1 MHNTLGMH
9 NPLLLLM
16 VMPWWWW
23 LLLVSW
29 DGCCYCRFIHKHSH
43 TGQDQTGTKWVS
55 SLGMRAVADKWWM
68 VPGGCVSVTGVVV
81 INVAPFNA
89 IAVSQR
95 EIVTDSTVDHN
106 ESRGL
111 CPGFV
116 GASNLIIHV
125 NCHPAAWL

>member
-1 MHNTLGMH
+1 MVVVGFLGRVLVLQIYSYTLTLRPG
-9 NPLLLLM
+9 P
-16 VMPWWWW
+16 
-23 LLLVSW
+23 
-29 DGCCYCRFIHKHSH
+29 DR
-43 TGQDQTGTKWVS
+43 DQVGVII
-55 SLGMRAVADKWWM
+55 GDKWWM
-68 VPGGCVSVTGVVV
+68 VPGGCVSVIVV

-106 ESRGL
+106 ESRER

-125 NCHPAAWL
+125 NCHPAALL